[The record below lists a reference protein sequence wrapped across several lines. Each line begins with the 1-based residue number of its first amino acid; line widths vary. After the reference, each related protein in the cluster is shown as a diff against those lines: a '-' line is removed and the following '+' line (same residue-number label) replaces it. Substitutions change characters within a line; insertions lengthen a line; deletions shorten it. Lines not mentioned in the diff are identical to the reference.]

1 MGVASYAG
9 RSAAT
14 ATGTRGGVA
23 GGSAPG
29 SCSGSR
35 PSYIFYSESFDIQ
48 GCALPSKQ
56 SYAVTLSRADAEA
69 EAERRGLG

>member
-1 MGVASYAG
+1 MLVMAGQSILLVHDGCGDLETHEELASYAERG
-9 RSAAT
+9 AAAT

-35 PSYIFYSESFDIQ
+35 
-48 GCALPSKQ
+48 
-56 SYAVTLSRADAEA
+56 LSCMF
-69 EAERRGLG
+69 